1 MLLVDTRDIAEQTD
15 ALLERDTHDVF
26 AQMDDFLDRVILD
39 GRFIEDVRARP
50 RKIAEALGIELSGE
64 AEELLV
70 STETP
75 ELLDH
80 LYDTK
85 FNLNTASLHPYIMGE
100 HEPRGAVSFALGIIV
115 VVGGIVIV
123 AGLALVIKS
132 RSPYAI
138 VDRSLH
144 AETKL

>member
-1 MLLVDTRDIAEQTD
+1 MLLVDTRDIPEQAD
-15 ALLERDTHDVF
+15 ALLERDTHDVH
-26 AQMDDFLDRVILD
+26 AQIDDFLDRVIVD
-39 GRFIEDVRARP
+39 GRFIEEVRARP
-50 RKIAEALGIELSGE
+50 REIAEALGIELSEE
-64 AEELLV
+64 AEGLLV

-100 HEPRGAVSFALGIIV
+100 QEPRGAVTIALGIIV

-123 AGLALVIKS
+123 AGLALAISS

-138 VDRSLH
+138 VDRSPH
-144 AETKL
+144 AATKL